1 MRTSTKQPR
10 KGSGGGKSAG
20 GGSRGGSGGGSAKGK
35 TLGGVLRGVSAQ
47 MNVADMTKWAADR
60 AADGARKAAEA
71 AGASATQIRTAARR
85 ARAEAIR
92 DTAQRAGVSPVTA
105 RRWARGAQK
114 PSAGVEKSARTRV
127 QRALGGARALRA
139 ARVAELRSMAPG
151 NVTVRIKSGPYAG
164 SVEQRHIGMM
174 RLDASTTASV
184 AALIEEGADDEAA
197 ELLGDALLD
206 AYGNGNDMSHFM
218 EIVSINDVT
227 SWL

>member
-1 MRTSTKQPR
+1 MRARPKGQPR
-10 KGSGGGKSAG
+10 RGAAGGGKSAG
-20 GGSRGGSGGGSAKGK
+20 GGRGSGGGSTKGK
-35 TLGGVLRGVSAQ
+35 TLGAVLRGVSAQ

-60 AADGARKAAEA
+60 AAEGARMAAEA

-92 DTAQRAGVSPVTA
+92 ETAQRAGVSPVTA

-139 ARVAELRSMAPG
+139 AQVAQLRSMAPG

-164 SVEQRHIGMM
+164 SVETRHIGMM
-174 RLDASTTASV
+174 RLDSGTTAQV
-184 AALIEEGADDEAA
+184 AALIEEGSDDEAA

-206 AYGNGNDMSHFM
+206 AYGNGNDMSGFM